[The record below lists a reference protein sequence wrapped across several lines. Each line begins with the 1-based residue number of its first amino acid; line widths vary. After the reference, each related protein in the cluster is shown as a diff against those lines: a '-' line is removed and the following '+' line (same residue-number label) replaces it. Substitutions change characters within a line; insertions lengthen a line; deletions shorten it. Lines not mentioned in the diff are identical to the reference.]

1 MINLN
6 VKLFCSQY
14 YISVIK
20 SMNIWTAIKFHIYNI
35 LIIKKNFY
43 CLIKFYALSS
53 NGFSKKFMYHK
64 ISRRLNTDT
73 KSLIYLPYSF
83 CQSMKL
89 FFFSFFSS
97 GCCRFFLVF
106 ALSARATQLFFGVD
120 LNSNSHVRLCFVAL
134 LSGQFKWLNNGRFT
148 LESWTLKIC
157 YGCSPEVRVRL
168 LDNFG
173 SIIN

>member
-53 NGFSKKFMYHK
+53 NGFSKKSMSHK
-64 ISRRLNTDT
+64 ISRKINSGT

-89 FFFSFFSS
+89 VFFSFFSS

-106 ALSARATQLFFGVD
+106 ELSAQATKLFFGVG
-120 LNSNSHVRLCFVAL
+120 LNSNSHARLCFVAL
-134 LSGQFKWLNNGRFT
+134 LSDQFKSLNNAWITF
-148 LESWTLKIC
+148 ESWTLKIC
-157 YGCSPEVRVRL
+157 NRRSPEIRVRL

>member
-1 MINLN
+1 MINLHL
-6 VKLFCSQY
+6 KLFTILYLSLLKVWIFEHY
-14 YISVIK
+14 
-20 SMNIWTAIKFHIYNI
+20 IKFHIYNI

-43 CLIKFYALSS
+43 WLIKFYALSS
-53 NGFSKKFMYHK
+53 NGFSKKSMSHK
-64 ISRRLNTDT
+64 ISRKINSGT

-89 FFFSFFSS
+89 VFFSFFSS

-106 ALSARATQLFFGVD
+106 ELSAQATRLFFGVGS
-120 LNSNSHVRLCFVAL
+120 NSNSHARLCFVAL
-134 LSGQFKWLNNGRFT
+134 LSDQFKLLNNGRITF
-148 LESWTLKIC
+148 ESWSLKIC
-157 YGCSPEVRVRL
+157 NRRSPEIRVRL